1 MLGNSAIAQLA
12 LCQFPNG
19 ATITPSTSPTALTG
33 GWGAG
38 GLLGYHKR
46 PSDTFVRKLSD
57 LDPPPAD
64 IGPQETNYQSDEQL
78 APEVREYFYPEA
90 AARAQERWRLREE
103 QRAAAYHVSRLENNA
118 RVKAAIVENQA
129 RARAQ
134 QIQDSINE
142 ALARA
147 QRTEA
152 LQALRQKE
160 KAERFPKFLGR
171 VGGVAE
177 QIRTRDPI
185 RLRPDFDFLN
195 RVSVKTEEIRMR
207 LKGKSNH
214 IRLSPDFVNR
224 VSAKAEEIRMR
235 LKEKR

>member
-1 MLGNSAIAQLA
+1 MLGNSAVAQLA

-19 ATITPSTSPTALTG
+19 VTTTPSPSPSAPAGTG

-38 GLLGYHKR
+38 GLVGYHGKGKR
-46 PSDTFVRKLSD
+46 PHDTHVRLLSE
-57 LDPPPAD
+57 LDPPAD
-64 IGPQETNYQSDEQL
+64 IGPQETNYQSDEEL

-103 QRAAAYHVSRLENNA
+103 QRAAAYHASRLENNA
-118 RVKAAIVENQA
+118 RVKAAVVESQA

-142 ALARA
+142 TLARA
-147 QRTEA
+147 QRAEA

-160 KAERFPKFLGR
+160 RAERFPKFLGR
-171 VGGVAE
+171 VGTVAE
-177 QIRTRDPI
+177 EIQARNHVPS
-185 RLRPDFDFLN
+185 RPDFDFLN
-195 RVSVKTEEIRMR
+195 RVS
-207 LKGKSNH
+207 
-214 IRLSPDFVNR
+214 
-224 VSAKAEEIRMR
+224 AQAEEIRMR